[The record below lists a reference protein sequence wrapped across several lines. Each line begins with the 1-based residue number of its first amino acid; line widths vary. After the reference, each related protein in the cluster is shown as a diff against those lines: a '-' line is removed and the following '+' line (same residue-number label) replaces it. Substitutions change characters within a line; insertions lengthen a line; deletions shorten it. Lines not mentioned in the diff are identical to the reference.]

1 VNQLRLAL
9 SDRRRRQRGSVL
21 SGVLI
26 IVAFLSII
34 AGALMTELSTNF
46 LISHALVTRIGSEAT
61 VNSAME
67 LAVDSLQHTSL
78 GSPCPAPVTVSL
90 NGRTAT
96 VAYANCAPS
105 TRVGIGPQLIA
116 SNGPFTIDSTH
127 VVLPNLMNEL
137 LIGDVNSNLY
147 AYGFGQSSPSWTFPL
162 EGILTGPPTA
172 VADFSDSPPGIFDL
186 VPVSDPDDGG
196 SSPNCG
202 THGFCV
208 AVLAQSSTSASPDLS
223 CFMAANAKITGRPAA
238 GAGYPGLA
246 YFGDAGGTLFVYAA
260 GSCAQVTSASVGQP
274 IVSGPIV
281 FKSNPSKHVTNDEI
295 YAVAS
300 DGNSSRL
307 LHFTYSPGGDEQAL
321 NLDSSLPL
329 PAANAIGMAIE
340 PGTLPSRLA
349 ITFAGGQVGLVQIQ
363 SDFNMSMV
371 ASANLQTAIGGSP
384 YWCQCPGGDLVG
396 VGGRNG
402 LYLLDMGLNVSAAYP
417 AGSTVIATA
426 PAADSAGDWFFG
438 ADDGSIYEVQRP
450 ATGPA
455 MTLAEHFANLGAR
468 VGSSASVG
476 PCPAGICV
484 YVGLRNGN
492 AYLLQLDSRD
502 ALMTACLVNAANSC
516 SGANPRLW
524 AHAYV
529 GLAGSPQT
537 VRIVGWSYYSP

>member
-1 VNQLRLAL
+1 MNQLRLAL

-46 LISHALVTRIGSEAT
+46 LISHALVTRVANEAT

-67 LAVDSLQHTSL
+67 LALDSLQHTSL
-78 GSPCPAPVTVSL
+78 GSPCPAPVTASL
-90 NGRTAT
+90 NGQSAT

-105 TRVGIGPQLIA
+105 TRIGAGPQLIA
-116 SNGPFTIDSTH
+116 SSGPFTIDSTH
-127 VVLPNLMNEL
+127 VILPGLLNEL
-137 LIGDVNSNLY
+137 LIGDVSSNIY
-147 AYGFGQSSPSWTFPL
+147 AYGFGQSSPSWTYPV

-172 VADFSDSPPGIFDL
+172 MADLSDSPAGIFNL
-186 VPVSDPDDGG
+186 APVTDPDDGNT
-196 SSPNCG
+196 SPNCG
-202 THGFCV
+202 IHGFCV
-208 AVLAQSSTSASPDLS
+208 AVLAQSSASSSPSLS
-223 CFMAANAKITGRPAA
+223 CFMAANAKVTGRPAA
-238 GAGYPGLA
+238 GIGYPGLA
-246 YFGDAGGTLFVYAA
+246 YFGDASGSLFVYSADN
-260 GSCAQVTSASVGQP
+260 CTQVTSLSVGQP
-274 IVSGPIV
+274 ILSGPIV

-295 YAVAS
+295 YAIAS

-307 LHFTYSPGGDEQAL
+307 LRFTYSPGEEQAL
-321 NLDSSLPL
+321 SLDSSLPL

-363 SDFNMSMV
+363 SDFSMTMI
-371 ASANLQTAIGGSP
+371 ANANLQTAIGGSP
-384 YWCQCPGGDLVG
+384 YWCQCPGGDLIG
-396 VGGRNG
+396 VGGHNG
-402 LYLLDMGLNVSAAYP
+402 LYLLDMGLNISAAYP
-417 AGSTVIATA
+417 VGTVIATA
-426 PAADSAGDWFFG
+426 PTADSAGDWFFG
-438 ADDGSIYEVQRP
+438 ADDGSVYEVQRP
-450 ATGPA
+450 ATGSA
-455 MTLAEHFANLGAR
+455 MTLAEQFGNLGAR

-502 ALMTACLVNAANSC
+502 ALMTACLVNPANSC

-529 GLAGSPQT
+529 GLPGAPQT